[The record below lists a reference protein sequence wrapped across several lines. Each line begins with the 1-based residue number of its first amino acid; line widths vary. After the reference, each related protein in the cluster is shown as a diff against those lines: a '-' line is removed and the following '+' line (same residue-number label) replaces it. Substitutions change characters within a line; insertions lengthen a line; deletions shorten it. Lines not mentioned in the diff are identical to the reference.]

1 MYERATP
8 GTSSRSLAYSAARVT
23 GTRARRLRPRPAVL
37 CGRVSGGCCSV
48 IRRHV
53 VAVLLAIC
61 SLAPAAHAQAPQA
74 AVKPPNDPLFR
85 HQWNLRAI
93 QIPAAWSI
101 SRGAGA
107 TVAVLDTGVAYA
119 TRGPYRRAPDLASAR
134 FVAGWDFVDDDPHPD
149 DVAPRDGRRSHGTQ
163 MAAIIAQTAGNAL
176 GAAGVAPAAAIM
188 PVRVLRPDVTGTATA
203 VARGLRFAADH
214 GADIVN
220 LSIAGR
226 TQTRRVRS
234 AIAYAVAKG
243 VTIIAA
249 AGNDGRPSVSWP
261 AADPNVIAVGA
272 VGRDLVRAPYSNY
285 GERLDLVA
293 PGGAGARGDS
303 GHGPADGVIGQT
315 LKGGPAQF
323 CFCFTASTS
332 AAAAQVSG
340 VAALLVGSGRAR
352 GPAAVRAALL
362 RSARDVGPDGHD
374 REHGA
379 GLVQAASAVGAGDAD
394 APAPPG
400 VARTPGPAQDAGP
413 AGAALLII
421 GSALAGGLMLVLVLA
436 TRKRRRHAAE
446 RR

>member
-1 MYERATP
+1 MNGGR
-8 GTSSRSLAYSAARVT
+8 SSRLWRCAILV
-23 GTRARRLRPRPAVL
+23 VL
-37 CGRVSGGCCSV
+37 GV
-48 IRRHV
+48 
-53 VAVLLAIC
+53 C
-61 SLAPAAHAQAPQA
+61 SLAPAAHAQAPPPT
-74 AVKPPNDPLFR
+74 VKAPNDPLFR

-119 TRGPYRRAPDLASAR
+119 TRGPYRRAPDLAGTR

-163 MAAIIAQTAGNAL
+163 MAGIIAQTTGNAI

-188 PVRVLRPDVTGTATA
+188 PIRVLRPNVSGTATA
-203 VARGLRFAADH
+203 VARGVRFAADH

-226 TQTRRVRS
+226 SQTRRVRS

-243 VTIIAA
+243 VTVIAA

-272 VGRDLVRAPYSNY
+272 VDQDLRRAWYSNH
-285 GERLDLVA
+285 GDALDLVA
-293 PGGAGARGDS
+293 PAGAGARVDTGY
-303 GHGPADGVIGQT
+303 GPPDGVIAQT
-315 LKGGPAQF
+315 LKGGPSDF

-340 VAALLVGSGRAR
+340 VAALLVGSGRATR
-352 GPAAVRAALL
+352 PAAVRAALL
-362 RSARDVGPDGHD
+362 RSARDLGPRGRD
-374 REHGA
+374 RDHGA
-379 GLVQAASAVGAGDAD
+379 GLVQASHALGAGDR
-394 APAPPG
+394 APALPSRSRMRPPSADEG
-400 VARTPGPAQDAGP
+400 AAVWPLLL
-413 AGAALLII
+413 AGAALASMLL
-421 GSALAGGLMLVLVLA
+421 LAGAG
-436 TRKRRRHAAE
+436 RRRRRRAAE